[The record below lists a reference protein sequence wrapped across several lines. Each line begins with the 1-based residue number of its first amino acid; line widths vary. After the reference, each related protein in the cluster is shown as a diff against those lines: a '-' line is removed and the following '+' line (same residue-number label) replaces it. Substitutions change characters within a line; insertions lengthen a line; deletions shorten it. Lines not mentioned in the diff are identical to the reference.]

1 MSATL
6 VNFALLVLLVI
17 TALAINQQRNLFAA
31 VMITGIYS
39 LLCASL
45 FVCLD
50 AVDVAFTEA
59 AVGAG
64 IATILFLGT
73 LAMTSCRESDRVNI
87 SWPGLALVSFIGS
100 MLIFGVSDVPDFGL
114 ASNPVQTYLGET
126 YIDKSAVEIGVPN
139 LVTAVLASYRGYD
152 TLGEIV
158 VIFTAGVAVLMLLG
172 RGKHEDKIMTGK
184 VEK

>member
-1 MSATL
+1 MSEIL
-6 VNFALLVLLVI
+6 VNFGLLVLLVVS
-17 TALAINQQRNLFAA
+17 ALAINQQRNLFAA

-73 LAMTSCRESDRVNI
+73 LAMTSSSEPDSVSV
-87 SWPGLALVSFIGS
+87 SWPGLLLVVFIGG
-100 MLIFGVSDVPDFGL
+100 MLIFGVSDIPDFGL
-114 ASNPVQTYLGET
+114 ASNPAQTYLGET

-139 LVTAVLASYRGYD
+139 LVTSVLSSYRGYD
-152 TLGEIV
+152 TLGETV

-172 RGKHEDKIMTGK
+172 RGKNEDKTMINK
-184 VEK
+184 V